1 MKTTDIVRSDYYDRS
16 IITSMDD
23 LINSVKRIE
32 SLFRNSREYRN
43 YICSVREG
51 LQKKQCAYFTDK
63 DFSEA
68 TLELH
73 HVFSLYD
80 ITMLVGLK
88 QLSEL
93 ENDQF
98 LTVYD
103 VVNELIDFHMKDFP
117 ITIMLSKTVHEL
129 YHSGQYELP
138 KDSKELH
145 LGNYTGFIREYKEY
159 MDKEEVEKLTKLYK
173 YFNVDITELINEGEI
188 ENYD

>member
-1 MKTTDIVRSDYYDRS
+1 MKTTDIVREDYYDRS
-16 IITSMDD
+16 IITSLDD
-23 LINSVKRIE
+23 LINSAKRIE

-51 LQKKQCAYFTDK
+51 LGKKNCAYFTDK
-63 DFSEA
+63 DFNEA

-73 HVFSLYD
+73 HIYSLYD
-80 ITMLVGLK
+80 ITMLVGTKL
-88 QLSEL
+88 LTEL
-93 ENDQF
+93 DRDEF

-103 VVNELIDFHMKDFP
+103 VVNGLIQFHMKDYAL
-117 ITIMLSKTVHEL
+117 IIMLSKTVHEL

-138 KDSKELH
+138 KDSNELH
-145 LGNYTGFIREYKEY
+145 LGNYTGFIKEYREY

-188 ENYD
+188 EL

>member
-1 MKTTDIVRSDYYDRS
+1 MKTTEIVREDYYDRS
-16 IITSMDD
+16 IITSLDD
-23 LINSVKRIE
+23 LINSAKRIE

-51 LQKKQCAYFTDK
+51 LDKKNCAYFTDK

-73 HVFSLYD
+73 HVYSLYD

-103 VVNELIDFHMKDFP
+103 IVNELIQFHMKDFP
-117 ITIMLSKTVHEL
+117 IVIMLSKTIHEL

-138 KDSKELH
+138 KESQQLH
-145 LGNYTGFIREYKEY
+145 LGNYKGFIREYKAY
-159 MDKEEVEKLTKLYK
+159 LDAEEIIKLYK
-173 YFNVDITELINEGEI
+173 YFDIDVQNILNEEENEL
-188 ENYD
+188 